1 MASDRRPEPT
11 DTDTER
17 RTTTPTKL
25 IFESELWTERPKGK

>member
-1 MASDRRPEPT
+1 MAANQRPTPT
-11 DTDTER
+11 DADAET

>member
-1 MASDRRPEPT
+1 MSADHQSSST
-11 DTDTER
+11 DTDVER